1 ELKEKKH
8 RIEDALSAAR
18 AGVEEGMV
26 AGGGSVLIHAL
37 PALDKLE
44 VLGDE
49 AIGVNILRRALEEPL
64 RQIVI
69 NAGMEGSV
77 VVEAV
82 RKLKPGH
89 GYDAQKGEYGDL
101 FAAGVIDPAKVTRS
115 ALENAASVAG
125 LLLTTETVITDLPEK
140 DKSPSMPGG
149 MGGGM
154 DY

>member
-1 ELKEKKH
+1 
-8 RIEDALSAAR
+8 
-18 AGVEEGMV
+18 M
-26 AGGGSVLIHAL
+26 
-37 PALDKLE
+37 
-44 VLGDE
+44 
-49 AIGVNILRRALEEPL
+49 NILRRALEEPL
-64 RQIVI
+64 RQIAI
-69 NAGMEGSV
+69 NAGQEGSV

-140 DKSPSMPGG
+140 DKAPSMPGG